1 MKHISTAV
9 WAPPGFL
16 QWHEVALQWPKCTQC
31 TAQHQQQAQ
40 QCVQG
45 TYCGGWRRC
54 ACLDAKTRV
63 LAVGVLASTT
73 YNNFIADLLFLSEVS
88 HSLLVAGAPCVHPY
102 LGKSALREGR
112 GARWGV
118 GVGLRSWAKAGCSF
132 FGGCACCY

>member
-63 LAVGVLASTT
+63 LAVGALASTT
-73 YNNFIADLLFLSEVS
+73 CNNFIADLLFLSEVS
-88 HSLLVAGAPCVHPY
+88 HSLLVDISTEVFGRAYLEVRAGYFTH
-102 LGKSALREGR
+102 
-112 GARWGV
+112 
-118 GVGLRSWAKAGCSF
+118 
-132 FGGCACCY
+132 

>member
-63 LAVGVLASTT
+63 LAVGALASTT
-73 YNNFIADLLFLSEVS
+73 CNNFIADLLFLSEVS

-102 LGKSALREGR
+102 LGKWALHP
-112 GARWGV
+112 AV
-118 GVGLRSWAKAGCSF
+118 IL
-132 FGGCACCY
+132 CAYL